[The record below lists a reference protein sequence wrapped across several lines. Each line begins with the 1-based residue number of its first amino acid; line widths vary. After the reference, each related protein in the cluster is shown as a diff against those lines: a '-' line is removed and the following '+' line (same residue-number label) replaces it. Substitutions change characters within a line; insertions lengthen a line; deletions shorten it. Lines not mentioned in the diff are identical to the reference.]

1 MNAVSESL
9 LPLKPAASPKPA
21 PAELDHLYLVVVG
34 HVDHGKSTLIGRLL
48 FDTHS
53 VPDGKAERI
62 AAACA
67 AEGMEFEYAFLMD
80 ALLEEQA
87 QNITMD
93 TTRVPF
99 RTERRSFTI
108 IDAPG
113 HKEFLKN
120 MITGAASA
128 DAAILLVDAQEGL
141 REQTRRHCFLLSL
154 LGLRQIVV
162 AVNKMDLVQYQPEVF
177 DRIQAEL
184 TEFLGKLG
192 VEPANFIPISA
203 KHGEGLLRHRGA
215 GDVGIVQPRDFTFPG
230 TFTFKSGQ
238 SIQGFTLRYE
248 TYGTLNAT
256 RDNAVLVCHALS
268 GDHHCAG
275 WHSETDAKPGWWN
288 NLIGPGKAVDT
299 SRFFVVCANVLGGC
313 QGSTGPSSI
322 DPATGSPYG
331 IRFPFVTV
339 RDMVISQKLLLDHL
353 GVAELHAA
361 IGGSMGGMTAM
372 MFAMEYPQFT
382 RRQVVMASTANESAQ
397 AIAFNEVGRQAIMQD
412 TAWNNGEYPK
422 EGGPRVGLAIARMM
436 AHITYLS
443 DAGMDRKFGR
453 KKRESAGGEAYT
465 FDAQF
470 EVESYLRHQGQ
481 SFINRF
487 DANSYLY
494 ITRAIDQFD
503 PARAAGSLEQAFAP
517 VQAESLVV
525 GFTSDWLFP
534 PEQNR
539 TIALALLR
547 VGKRASYAELATD
560 LGHDSFLLES
570 EELYALLRGFL
581 ERNGGYAFDFAI

>member
-1 MNAVSESL
+1 MTDDVQ
-9 LPLKPAASPKPA
+9 A
-21 PAELDHLYLVVVG
+21 P
-34 HVDHGKSTLIGRLL
+34 
-48 FDTHS
+48 
-53 VPDGKAERI
+53 P
-62 AAACA
+62 
-67 AEGMEFEYAFLMD
+67 
-80 ALLEEQA
+80 
-87 QNITMD
+87 
-93 TTRVPF
+93 
-99 RTERRSFTI
+99 
-108 IDAPG
+108 
-113 HKEFLKN
+113 
-120 MITGAASA
+120 ASA
-128 DAAILLVDAQEGL
+128 SEPRHLAAD
-141 REQTRRHCFLLSL
+141 
-154 LGLRQIVV
+154 
-162 AVNKMDLVQYQPEVF
+162 
-177 DRIQAEL
+177 
-184 TEFLGKLG
+184 
-192 VEPANFIPISA
+192 
-203 KHGEGLLRHRGA
+203 
-215 GDVGIVQPRDFTFPG
+215 DVGIVQPRDFTSPG

-248 TYGTLNAT
+248 TYGALNAT

-275 WHSETDAKPGWWN
+275 WHSAADAKPGWWN

-299 SRFFVVCANVLGGC
+299 RRFFVVCANVLGGC

-322 DPATGSPYG
+322 DPSTGKPYG

-339 RDMVISQKLLLDHL
+339 RDMVNSQKLLLDHL

-372 MFAMEYPQFT
+372 MFAMEYPHFT

-412 TAWNNGEYPK
+412 TAWNNGEYPR

-453 KKRESAGGEAYT
+453 RKRESAGGEAYT

-503 PARAAGSLEQAFAP
+503 PARAAGTLEQAFAP

-539 TIALALLR
+539 SIALALLR
-547 VGKRASYAELATD
+547 AGKRASYAELSTD